1 MGIKIITDSACDL
14 KREYID
20 KNNIGL
26 LSLVLNLND
35 EVIKDDL
42 EEKH

>member
-14 KREYID
+14 TREYID

-26 LSLVLNLND
+26 LSLILNLNGQAN
-35 EVIKDDL
+35 KR
-42 EEKH
+42 

>member
-14 KREYID
+14 TREYID

-26 LSLVLNLND
+26 LSLILNL
-35 EVIKDDL
+35 KDKL
-42 EEKH
+42 